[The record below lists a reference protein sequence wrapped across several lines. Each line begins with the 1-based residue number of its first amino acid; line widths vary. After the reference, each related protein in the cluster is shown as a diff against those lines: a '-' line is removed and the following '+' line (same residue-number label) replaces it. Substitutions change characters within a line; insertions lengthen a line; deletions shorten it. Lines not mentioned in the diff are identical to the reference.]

1 MGVGR
6 EPPPAKN
13 IEMIKPIDFDRFW
26 IKKMPIHKIHGEH
39 ILINIELET
48 TYDNLDDNSQ
58 LSNLSTKKTWR
69 TYPNQY

>member
-1 MGVGR
+1 MYMGVGR

-48 TYDNLDDNSQ
+48 TYATIKFHYQSY
-58 LSNLSTKKTWR
+58 TKLG
-69 TYPNQY
+69 QF